1 MPAREVHVCGNGSA
15 VDLVQRLASL
25 MNEQLEVSA
34 TPAMF
39 RSNTQICMMSHAKSC
54 QEYNTLAYAD
64 IYFHPY
70 HYLPVLRLSATIGWY
85 PLRWMRVALMVTTV
99 Q

>member
-34 TPAMF
+34 TPA
-39 RSNTQICMMSHAKSC
+39 I
-54 QEYNTLAYAD
+54 
-64 IYFHPY
+64 
-70 HYLPVLRLSATIGWY
+70 VLE
-85 PLRWMRVALMVTTV
+85 
-99 Q
+99 